1 MGIKELLLPF
11 REEILKIAAKY
22 GAYNVRVFGS
32 VARGEARP
40 DSDVD
45 FLVEL
50 EPGRNLLDRIALMQ
64 DLEEL
69 LNRKVDVAKLNNL
82 HKLIR
87 ERVLSEAVAL

>member
-1 MGIKELLLPF
+1 MGIEELLLPF
-11 REEILKIAAKY
+11 REEILRIASKY
-22 GAYNVRVFGS
+22 GAYNLRVFGS

-50 EPGRNLLDRIALMQ
+50 ELGRNLLDRIGLMQ

-69 LNRKVDVAKLNNL
+69 LNRKVDVAKPSNL
-82 HKLIR
+82 HELIR
-87 ERVLSEAVAL
+87 DKVLSEAVAL